1 MRCLIGEE
9 AFRPGFYTGAHV
21 TCDTRRHRRA
31 RIVRV
36 HDGAAQSLAT
46 MSDRKRPPSEAIAER
61 VAAFS
66 VATVARAYS
75 GAYEL

>member
-1 MRCLIGEE
+1 MQKKNTLNGMESI
-9 AFRPGFYTGAHV
+9 AV
-21 TCDTRRHRRA
+21 K
-31 RIVRV
+31 V
-36 HDGAAQSLAT
+36 HDGAPQSLAT
-46 MSDRKRPPSEAIAER
+46 MSDRKRPPSEALAER

>member
-1 MRCLIGEE
+1 MPAVCLRCS
-9 AFRPGFYTGAHV
+9 THV
-21 TCDTRRHRRA
+21 GSSCFID
-31 RIVRV
+31 

-46 MSDRKRPPSEAIAER
+46 MSNRKRPPSEAIAER

-75 GAYEL
+75 AAYELRTVVDRIVNS

>member
-1 MRCLIGEE
+1 MTE
-9 AFRPGFYTGAHV
+9 AP
-21 TCDTRRHRRA
+21 
-31 RIVRV
+31 
-36 HDGAAQSLAT
+36 QSLAT
-46 MSDRKRPPSEAIAER
+46 MSDRKRPPSEALAER